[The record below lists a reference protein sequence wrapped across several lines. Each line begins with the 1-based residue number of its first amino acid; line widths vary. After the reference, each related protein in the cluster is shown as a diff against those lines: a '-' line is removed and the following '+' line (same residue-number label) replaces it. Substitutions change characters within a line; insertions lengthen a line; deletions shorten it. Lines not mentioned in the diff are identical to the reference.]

1 MSNRVRLNRLV
12 GLATFKPAL
21 LSIAAALWVSGGCGG
36 IWNAGDLAL
45 WVRDRAVEEGC
56 RRDTIELEEWYTE
69 TSGGNVWRGTCRDDQ
84 GNEKSFEI
92 NVDRVWTPSKSTN

>member
-1 MSNRVRLNRLV
+1 MVGCIWPAALKRL
-12 GLATFKPAL
+12 L
-21 LSIAAALWVSGGCGG
+21 LSSAVVMIIGGCGGG

-56 RRDTIELEEWYTE
+56 RRDTIELEDWYTE
-69 TSGGNVWRGTCRDDQ
+69 TAGGNVWRGTCRDDQ
-84 GNEKSFEI
+84 GNAKSFAI